1 MIVLFTDFGRGGPYV
16 GQMAAVLAA
25 RAPGVPVIDLM
36 HDAPAF
42 GPRPAAYLL
51 AALAERLPVGTVVL
65 GVVDPGVGTERRPVV
80 MRAGGRWYVGP
91 DNGLFAVAA
100 RRAGAAEA
108 WRIDWRPSALS
119 ATFHGRDLF
128 APVAA
133 MLATGAAPPGP
144 PVPPQSVDRPDWP
157 DDLAEIVY
165 VDDYGNA
172 MTGLR
177 AGLLAEE
184 ARLAVAGRSL
194 ARARTFGDR
203 PPGTPFWY
211 ENSSGLAEVAV
222 AQGSAAALLGLA
234 PGAAVAVG

>member
-1 MIVLFTDFGRGGPYV
+1 MLAFRRDGRRAVEMIVVYTDFGFGGPYV
-16 GQMAAVLAA
+16 GQMKAVLAA

-51 AALAERLPVGTVVL
+51 GALADWLPAGAVVL

-80 MRAGGRWYVGP
+80 VRAAGRRYVGP
-91 DNGLFAVAA
+91 DNGLFAIVA

-108 WRIDWRPSALS
+108 WRIDWRPPALS

-133 MLATGAAPPGP
+133 MLATGAAPPGEALP
-144 PVPPQSVDRPDWP
+144 PESVARPDWP

-165 VDDYGNA
+165 IDDYGNA

-177 AGLLAEE
+177 AAALGGETRIA
-184 ARLAVAGRSL
+184 AAGGAPAPSPRPRLFPYQTGV
-194 ARARTFGDR
+194 
-203 PPGTPFWY
+203 PGG
-211 ENSSGLAEVAV
+211 NSIGLAEVAV
-222 AQGSAAALLGLA
+222 AQG
-234 PGAAVAVG
+234 